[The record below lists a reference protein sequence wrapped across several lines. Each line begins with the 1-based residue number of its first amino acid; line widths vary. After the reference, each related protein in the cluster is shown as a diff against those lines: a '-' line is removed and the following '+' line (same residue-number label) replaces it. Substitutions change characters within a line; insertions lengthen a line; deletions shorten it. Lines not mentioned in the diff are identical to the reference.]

1 VTTEIHDDLFEN
13 AGAGNGHRPHTPVT
27 PLAVAGSANLT
38 TLLADSDK
46 RTQAILEVRRRA
58 AAGKRRGCLVG
69 RMLLLAD
76 ITGLVMAFALAGA
89 VTGGTGQAG
98 ALPAVGELAIF
109 AATLPLWAV
118 AAKIYG
124 LYDNDDERTDHTT
137 ADDLVGVFHLVT
149 VGTWALFV
157 ATTLGGLVH
166 PELDRLIAFW
176 AIASGL
182 ITLTRCLARIF
193 CRRRITYLQNA
204 VIVGAGE
211 VGQFIARK
219 LLQHTEYGVNL
230 LGFVDS
236 EPRSLRPGLE
246 SVRVLGGP
254 DDLPTIVRLLDVER
268 VLFAFAR
275 KPEPAMEALV
285 EEMKELDVQVD
296 IVPRLFEAVGPNASI
311 HTIEGVPLM
320 SLPPAA
326 PSRSSLALKRMI
338 DLVGAGFG
346 LLVLAPLFAVVAL
359 AIKLDSKG
367 PVFYRH
373 ERVGRDGR
381 RLMLFK
387 FRTMR
392 LDCCRGERYGG
403 RAAEEEFRRL
413 MTDASRQREFG
424 LTYKLHD
431 DPRVTRVGQW
441 LRRTSLDEVPQ
452 LLNVLVGDMS
462 LVGPRPVTRD
472 EIGRYGTAATALLA
486 VKPGITGYWQI
497 NGRSGL
503 DYDDRVRL
511 DRAYVG
517 SWSLKLDCKI
527 IANTVRVLASRRGAF

>member
-1 VTTEIHDDLFEN
+1 
-13 AGAGNGHRPHTPVT
+13 
-27 PLAVAGSANLT
+27 
-38 TLLADSDK
+38 
-46 RTQAILEVRRRA
+46 
-58 AAGKRRGCLVG
+58 
-69 RMLLLAD
+69 
-76 ITGLVMAFALAGA
+76 
-89 VTGGTGQAG
+89 
-98 ALPAVGELAIF
+98 
-109 AATLPLWAV
+109 
-118 AAKIYG
+118 
-124 LYDNDDERTDHTT
+124 
-137 ADDLVGVFHLVT
+137 
-149 VGTWALFV
+149 
-157 ATTLGGLVH
+157 
-166 PELDRLIAFW
+166 
-176 AIASGL
+176 
-182 ITLTRCLARIF
+182 
-193 CRRRITYLQNA
+193 
-204 VIVGAGE
+204 
-211 VGQFIARK
+211 
-219 LLQHTEYGVNL
+219 
-230 LGFVDS
+230 
-236 EPRSLRPGLE
+236 
-246 SVRVLGGP
+246 
-254 DDLPTIVRLLDVER
+254 
-268 VLFAFAR
+268 
-275 KPEPAMEALV
+275 
-285 EEMKELDVQVD
+285 
-296 IVPRLFEAVGPNASI
+296 
-311 HTIEGVPLM
+311 
-320 SLPPAA
+320 
-326 PSRSSLALKRMI
+326 MI